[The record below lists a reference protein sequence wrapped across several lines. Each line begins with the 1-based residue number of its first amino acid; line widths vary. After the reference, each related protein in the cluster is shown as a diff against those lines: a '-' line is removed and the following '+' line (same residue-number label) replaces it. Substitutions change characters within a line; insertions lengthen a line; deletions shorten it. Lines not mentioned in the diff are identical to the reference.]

1 MNTSTTDRLKL
12 RNTRNIAD
20 EIAEVQ
26 KLGTA
31 EKIPFWCNPSMLKGS
46 KSKDDENTR
55 ESDSTNETEMMSV
68 REKEL
73 QQMIDKQNQTIQR
86 LEGDISKLRK
96 TIEGY
101 ENDTDKKTTKKRK
114 LDEVI
119 DSLENEDLKEKVETL
134 TEQLGE
140 RETALQET
148 REKLAESEWQEP
160 NSAVIDSA
168 FIYNKLEELI
178 ERRMNQIEEK
188 FTTMET
194 KIEKKQMTHAKEVK
208 PSYSNA
214 LSKNISNTTF
224 KNVIQET
231 KNTDRVIE
239 TERIKREKNI
249 IIHGVSEGDG
259 TAEENTKGDCNYVT
273 SLFQILGTK
282 TNPIS
287 IARLGKPIE
296 KSETKDN
303 TGGKEK
309 CRPIKLIMSSSD
321 EKDLIM
327 SRLSNLKNAE
337 EKYRRISVK
346 DDYTLEE
353 RNLVKHWLKI
363 ADEQNKKEGTTKY
376 KIRGTPKN
384 GFRVVEITRGSQQN

>member
-1 MNTSTTDRLKL
+1 
-12 RNTRNIAD
+12 
-20 EIAEVQ
+20 
-26 KLGTA
+26 
-31 EKIPFWCNPSMLKGS
+31 MLEGS

-55 ESDSTNETEMMSV
+55 ESDSSNETEMMSV

-86 LEGDISKLRK
+86 LEVDISILRK

-101 ENDTDKKTTKKRK
+101 ENDAGKKTTKKRK

-119 DSLENEDLKEKVETL
+119 DNPENEDLKEQVETL
-134 TEQLGE
+134 TEKLGE

-160 NSAVIDSA
+160 NSTVIDSA

-194 KIEKKQMTHAKEVK
+194 KFEKKQMNHAKEVK
-208 PSYSNA
+208 SSYSNA
-214 LSKNISNTTF
+214 LSKNMSNTTF

-259 TAEENTKGDCNYVT
+259 TTEENTKGDCSYVT

-303 TGGKEK
+303 TTGNEK
-309 CRPIKLIMSSSD
+309 CRPIKLIMSSAD

-363 ADEQNKKEGTTKY
+363 ADEKNKAEGTTKY

-384 GFRVVEITRGSQQN
+384 GFRVVEITKGPQLN